1 MDIRVLGLARD
12 LRTNTPVVYAQL
24 PIEDYLEVVGDEFEN
39 FTIQRRRENHKAYQ
53 RLKVDIAGGAL
64 LPSITLAV
72 KPDKVSTIIP
82 LFEEAEADRSL
93 YEKLATALSTHGQVD
108 ILDGLQRTYIITDL
122 KKEGVDFV
130 KERDNS
136 RRTKAKKFALAAIV
150 SAYQAFITGSAEL
163 QKGNVIANQLLEA
176 NALDAT
182 EEEITSQFEEFTR
195 WLTSYAGLDECVTR
209 VYKSAN
215 VPLEDVPPED
225 AEPTKAPRIHGGAY
239 ANWLATEN
247 VIMAF
252 FAAVAQYGGSDPK
265 KKDRVQQAL
274 NVLLQMLTDA
284 GEGDD
289 PLGLEIFEKLRVG
302 TNPRRINNVRA
313 ASDVLPVV
321 EGVDPSTAASAGE
334 YLAVSG
340 LVAIPITHVNA
351 SVRTEEDLEFRDE
364 GGAQL
369 GTICFS
375 RRLIEVDPSTLTRWQ
390 YVAYLADVSPGA
402 LDQPY
407 TFQSDYLVLDEP
419 YLADYAARYMD
430 SAPLWGKF
438 SHVPTPPLAMQP
450 PSDVVIGHS
459 SITLPTAHHRQAFS
473 R

>member
-1 MDIRVLGLARD
+1 M
-12 LRTNTPVVYAQL
+12 
-24 PIEDYLEVVGDEFEN
+24 
-39 FTIQRRRENHKAYQ
+39 
-53 RLKVDIAGGAL
+53 
-64 LPSITLAV
+64 S
-72 KPDKVSTIIP
+72 
-82 LFEEAEADRSL
+82 
-93 YEKLATALSTHGQVD
+93 
-108 ILDGLQRTYIITDL
+108 
-122 KKEGVDFV
+122 
-130 KERDNS
+130 
-136 RRTKAKKFALAAIV
+136 
-150 SAYQAFITGSAEL
+150 
-163 QKGNVIANQLLEA
+163 
-176 NALDAT
+176 
-182 EEEITSQFEEFTR
+182 
-195 WLTSYAGLDECVTR
+195 
-209 VYKSAN
+209 
-215 VPLEDVPPED
+215 PE
-225 AEPTKAPRIHGGAY
+225 
-239 ANWLATEN
+239 
-247 VIMAF
+247 
-252 FAAVAQYGGSDPK
+252 
-265 KKDRVQQAL
+265 
-274 NVLLQMLTDA
+274 
-284 GEGDD
+284 
-289 PLGLEIFEKLRVG
+289 
-302 TNPRRINNVRA
+302 NVRA

-473 R
+473 RYVQARSAFDRFLKLYHCLELLFDYVILKQMKAVGDDLAGFGRIISLYGVNEIERLKHLIANYCDDKLAIFPRFYPLSCHEEKSAEIFRVYSKSGNPLPDEPSWQKFMKLCAEEQLTEAKLKHERLATDQGSRDKLATNLSAYFIYRIRSSIAHSKVGEFLFLDSDEELIVNFAEPLLLEIVIQVFSNQNLKATLKI